1 MIGDR
6 ILLLKLVLGEN
17 SAYAPPIDLEEFIKQ
32 NFGRTSM
39 N

>member
-17 SAYAPPIDLEEFIKQ
+17 SAYAPPIGLEEFIKQ